1 MEAYRNSLNS
11 ANRDFNK
18 TKKLNELALE
28 YRYHLK
34 AIKSVHTKFGNSK
47 VATLVDDDLCTL
59 IDVFLPPRY
68 NDAEFNMIYNH
79 YLVYHGKKPMLDGR
93 DFHDIEFEVHG
104 ERGNSNTISEP
115 P

>member
-34 AIKSVHTKFGNSK
+34 AIKSVNTKFGISK
-47 VATLVDDDLCTL
+47 VATLVDQDLCTL

-68 NDAEFNMIYNH
+68 NDKEFNMIYNH
-79 YLVYHGKKPMLDGR
+79 YLVYHGKKQMLARVAQGEAR
-93 DFHDIEFEVHG
+93 REGQDFHDI
-104 ERGNSNTISEP
+104 
-115 P
+115 

>member
-18 TKKLNELALE
+18 TKKLNELTLE

-34 AIKSVHTKFGNSK
+34 AIKSVITKFGTSK
-47 VATLVDDDLCTL
+47 VATLVDQVLDPCTL

-68 NDAEFNMIYNH
+68 NDKEFNMY
-79 YLVYHGKKPMLDGR
+79 
-93 DFHDIEFEVHG
+93 
-104 ERGNSNTISEP
+104 
-115 P
+115 